1 MDRFFS
7 GFRLTPR
14 CHPLAES
21 IGQGLLHAFRW
32 RFIPGTEGAEGE
44 RWSLCSRCV
53 WSKFVLFPPSVC
65 LREMALLCWLAVNF
79 ARYLLDVRR
88 GQRNSVGWHRF
99 GLDHVHPVFQLVEEV
114 NEYQVVHLIFFFMW
128 PKSHCIVHGLVLKI
142 WIIFFFQGKR
152 RRVGSCWGVGSC
164 LAVTP
169 TLERVWDVDPV
180 SSGRATRLGRRM
192 CWSFLSKEER
202 RWIALSDRSI
212 ASRCFCWPC
221 TTRPEFD
228 FGPFFFCWKLMKM
241 FTAVVWVIKR
251 EN

>member
-1 MDRFFS
+1 MLISSELCSLSAGR
-7 GFRLTPR
+7 
-14 CHPLAES
+14 A
-21 IGQGLLHAFRW
+21 
-32 RFIPGTEGAEGE
+32 EGAKQFG
-44 RWSLCSRCV
+44 RMTPV
-53 WSKFVLFPPSVC
+53 WSGSCPSCVPASWGSKRIPSRKF
-65 LREMALLCWLAVNF
+65 N
-79 ARYLLDVRR
+79 
-88 GQRNSVGWHRF
+88 
-99 GLDHVHPVFQLVEEV
+99 
-114 NEYQVVHLIFFFMW
+114 FFFYVAEI
-128 PKSHCIVHGLVLKI
+128 SLYRSRTGFENLNN
-142 WIIFFFQGKR
+142 FFFQGKR

-228 FGPFFFCWKLMKM
+228 FGPLFFVGNLWRCLRPSFG
-241 FTAVVWVIKR
+241 
-251 EN
+251 

>member
-1 MDRFFS
+1 MRGGWDAGRWLCFTLITACISYLSAFWWDVVCVLCDGALVVCSPALPLICDGCERMRTGPLRHCEMAKVMTQLCNRWIDFFF

-53 WSKFVLFPPSVC
+53 WSKFVLFPPSIC

-114 NEYQVVHLIFFFMW
+114 NEYQVVNWIFFFL
-128 PKSHCIVHGLVLKI
+128 C
-142 WIIFFFQGKR
+142 
-152 RRVGSCWGVGSC
+152 
-164 LAVTP
+164 
-169 TLERVWDVDPV
+169 
-180 SSGRATRLGRRM
+180 GRNRIE
-192 CWSFLSKEER
+192 SFTD
-202 RWIALSDRSI
+202 W
-212 ASRCFCWPC
+212 F
-221 TTRPEFD
+221 
-228 FGPFFFCWKLMKM
+228 WK
-241 FTAVVWVIKR
+241 F
-251 EN
+251 E